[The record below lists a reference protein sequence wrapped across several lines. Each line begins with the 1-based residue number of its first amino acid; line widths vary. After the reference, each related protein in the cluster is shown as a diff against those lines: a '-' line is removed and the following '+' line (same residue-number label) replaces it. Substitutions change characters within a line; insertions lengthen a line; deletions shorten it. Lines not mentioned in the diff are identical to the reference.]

1 MGAKRERGMGVGDA
15 ALVFYM
21 EDTGFRPRHVFAS
34 LSLTIVEGKAY
45 RCPLWRGLRPIWME
59 VSDADV
65 GVAPAAKTGSLTHV
79 NHPFR

>member
-15 ALVFYM
+15 ALVFYT

-59 VSDADV
+59 VSDA
-65 GVAPAAKTGSLTHV
+65 PKLGSLTHV
-79 NHPFR
+79 NDRFRCLRRG